1 MPTLDDYAPFAP
13 FTLDELVT
21 AANRILA
28 GAATEEIR
36 ERTVR
41 YYISE
46 RLLPPPISGGKHARY
61 GLEHLRRLV
70 AIRTWLGE
78 GVGLAEAKARL
89 GVGPEPVILGMVAP
103 QLRDQAT
110 VVRKIRLTDRS
121 TLEIAGDR
129 IQADDIDQAIEALK
143 DLRRTF
149 RDSP

>member
-28 GAATEEIR
+28 GAATEDIR

-46 RLLPPPISGGKHARY
+46 RLLPPPISAGKHARY

-70 AIRTWLGE
+70 AIRTWLAE

-89 GVGPEPVILGMVAP
+89 GVSPETVRLGVVAP
-103 QLRDQAT
+103 HLQDQTT

-129 IQADDIDQAIEALK
+129 IQATDIEEAIEALR
-143 DLRRTF
+143 DLRRNI
-149 RDSP
+149 RDST

>member
-28 GAATEEIR
+28 GSATEDIR

-70 AIRTWLGE
+70 AIRTWLSE
-78 GVGLAEAKARL
+78 GVGLSEAKARL
-89 GVGPEPVILGMVAP
+89 GVYQEPVILGLVAP

-110 VVRKIRLTDRS
+110 AVQKLRLTDRI
-121 TLEIAGDR
+121 TLEITGDR
-129 IQADDIDQAIEALK
+129 IQAADIDQAIEALR
-143 DLRRTF
+143 DLRRNI
-149 RDSP
+149 RDSS